1 MKIKEGFILRE
12 VAGSYVVVAVGEA
25 SKSFKGV
32 IKLNN
37 SGAILWKEL
46 EKGVSA
52 LDSLTKALLNEYNID
67 EETAK
72 KDVSA
77 FLDQLMKAKIVE

>member
-25 SKSFKGV
+25 SKAFKGV

-46 EKGVSA
+46 EKGVS
-52 LDSLTKALLNEYNID
+52 DVEILTKALLNEYDID
-67 EETAK
+67 EKTAK
-72 KDVSA
+72 EDVLA
-77 FLDQLMKAKIVE
+77 FLDQLKKAKIVE

>member
-12 VAGSYVVVAVGEA
+12 IADSYVVVAVGEA
-25 SKSFKGV
+25 SKTFKGV

-46 EKGVSA
+46 EKGVS
-52 LDSLTKALLNEYNID
+52 DVEILTKALLNEYDID
-67 EETAK
+67 EKTAK
-72 KDVSA
+72 EDVLA
-77 FLDQLMKAKIVE
+77 FLDQLKKAKIVE